1 MVWAAAVVLVLVWAI
16 GMILH
21 KGGHIHI
28 LLICALSLVV
38 VRIVA
43 GRRAV
48 G

>member
-16 GMILH
+16 GKAFH
-21 KGGHIHI
+21 HGGAIHI

-38 VRIVA
+38 VEIVA
-43 GRRAV
+43 KRRAA